1 MLSYSILRDR
11 LSSEIDNRR
20 IRGSNVNDSQIT
32 IFYSWQFD
40 LPGSDTRNIIQD
52 SIKDVVRILR
62 DTIDIEADRD
72 AKAK

>member
-1 MLSYSILRDR
+1 M
-11 LSSEIDNRR
+11 
-20 IRGSNVNDSQIT
+20 NDSQIT

-40 LPGSDTRNIIQD
+40 LSGSDTRNIIQD